1 MLGVRSP
8 CRGQLPW
15 GRAERPSLKD
25 VPSALALLHPVNS
38 QSLGP
43 ASQLP
48 RVLFHL
54 LSAAVPADS
63 AVLQELELLF
73 KVRVNRLQ
81 SPCSLGEGGDWT
93 KLLLVGSGVIYLHRM
108 RFLSAGLKL
117 CRERRW
123 QQSRTSD
130 GSCFQRAA
138 GQVACATL
146 SSCRQKKMD

>member
-1 MLGVRSP
+1 MLGVGSP
-8 CRGQLPW
+8 RRGHLPW

-25 VPSALALLHPVNS
+25 IPSPLALLHPADS

-81 SPCSLGEGGDWT
+81 SPRSPGEGEGWT
-93 KLLLVGSGVIYLHRM
+93 KLLLVGSGVISLHKM
-108 RFLSAGLKL
+108 RLLLG
-117 CRERRW
+117 
-123 QQSRTSD
+123 
-130 GSCFQRAA
+130 
-138 GQVACATL
+138 
-146 SSCRQKKMD
+146 